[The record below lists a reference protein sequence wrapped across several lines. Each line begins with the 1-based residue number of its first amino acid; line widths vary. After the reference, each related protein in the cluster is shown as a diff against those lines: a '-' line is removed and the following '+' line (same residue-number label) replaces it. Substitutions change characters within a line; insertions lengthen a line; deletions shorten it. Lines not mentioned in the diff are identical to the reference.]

1 MAGETTNY
9 DLIKPAYEDTADIA
23 DINTNMDSI
32 DTLLAA
38 RKTKQT
44 AKTDPTASGTSA
56 TFIATI
62 TQNANG
68 EITATKKT
76 VRTMTGATSDAA
88 GATGLVPAPGTAD
101 AGRFLKGNGQW
112 AVPTNTT
119 YSEATSSAYGLVKIG
134 YTTSGKNYA
143 VKLSSGKMYVN
154 VPWTDTN
161 TTYNQATSS
170 ALGLVKIGYSAS
182 GKNYAVQLDNSGK
195 MFVNVPWTDNNTT
208 YSEATASVYGLVK
221 IGYTTSGKNY
231 AVQLSSGKMYVNVP
245 WSDTTY
251 SKATNSALGLVKIGY
266 STNGKNYAVALNSD
280 GQMYV
285 NVPWANTT
293 YTAGTGLTL
302 ANSVFSVSKANVST
316 MMNLLDTWNSDA
328 KAADYIIAQYT
339 DGGTSNTAYYRK
351 PANKVVNG
359 TLVKA
364 ALGTNSSHGGA
375 YLRKDGTWVV
385 PPNTTYSV
393 ATTSANGLMSSSD
406 KTKLDNLVS
415 SAGSLFSLITNV
427 HVNSLNNIE
436 FTTYSSRKFSDY
448 NDLIFVLHG
457 DSNGKVFTDT
467 VSIPSGLWASGK
479 SVELLLKG
487 SNTGVYITYNSDT
500 KISARIVDML
510 SVNGGY
516 VGTTIQGTG
525 TQPITSADITGTG
538 LVSSI
543 SAYIEILGRKKVS

>member
-56 TFIATI
+56 TFIDTI

-76 VRTMTGATSDAA
+76 VRTMTGATSEAA
-88 GATGLVPAPGTAD
+88 GVTGLVPAPGTGD
-101 AGRFLKGNGQW
+101 TGKFLKGNGTW
-112 AVPTNTT
+112 ATPTNTT

-143 VKLSSGKMYVN
+143 VQLSSGKMYVN
-154 VPWTDTN
+154 VPWTDNN
-161 TTYNQATSS
+161 TTYSQATSS

-208 YSEATASVYGLVK
+208 YSEATSSVYGLVK

-251 SKATNSALGLVKIGY
+251 SKATSSALGLVKIGY
-266 STNGKNYAVALNSD
+266 TTSGKNYAVALNSD

-302 ANSVFSVSKANVST
+302 ANSVFSISKANVST
-316 MMNLLDTWNSDA
+316 MINLLDTGSSETV
-328 KAADYIIAQYT
+328 AADYIITQYT
-339 DGGTSNTAYYRK
+339 NGGTSNTTYYRR

-406 KTKLDNLVS
+406 KAKLDNLVT
-415 SAGSLFSLITNV
+415 SAGSLFSLVTNV
-427 HVNSLNNIE
+427 SVTSTTASE
-436 FTTYSSRKFSDY
+436 KSTYSSRKFSDY
-448 NDLIFVLHG
+448 NDLIFVLH
-457 DSNGKVFTDT
+457 TDT
-467 VSIPSGLWASGK
+467 NGQAFADTVVVPSALWASGK
-479 SVELLLKG
+479 SVLLWKKG
-487 SNTGVYITYNSDT
+487 TASFVEIAYNTDT
-500 KISARIVDML
+500 KVSVKLTNRLRMNTTTISGFL
-510 SVNGGY
+510 NGTSTLISDGD
-516 VGTTIQGTG
+516 IQGTG
-525 TQPITSADITGTG
+525 ASLETS
-538 LVSSI
+538 
-543 SAYIEILGRKKVS
+543 YIEILGRKKVS